1 MPQNHSLPRHS
12 RTRRRKRI
20 GIILVIEGPRHEAVI
35 STPDRRLRVFVSSSL
50 AELGDERRAVSR
62 AVSALRLTPVM
73 FEQGAR
79 PHSPR
84 DVYRAYLAQSDVFI
98 GLYWQ
103 RYGQA
108 AAGMG
113 VSGLEEEFDL
123 SAGLP
128 RLLYIK
134 EPAPSRE
141 PGLARLLDRIKEQ
154 ASISYRHFGGAA
166 ELGRL
171 VRDDLAALLSERFA
185 SASVS
190 PRAASGR
197 SRALRPLPVS
207 TTTLVGRDQAI
218 GDVVGLL
225 TRPGVRLV
233 TLTGPGGVGKTRLAM
248 AVGERLR
255 ECFAERAAF
264 ASLAAVTDPGQVLSA
279 IARAVGADLAGTP
292 LEAVADRLGDER
304 WLLILDNL
312 EQVVGAGADLGELLA
327 RCPGVVILA
336 TSRTVLGLR
345 AEREYPVF
353 PLPAGSSAEPSE
365 VPVDELM
372 TWPAVA
378 LFADRAQGVRPD
390 FTLTAGNAA
399 AVAEICRRLEGLPL
413 AIELAAARIRLLDP
427 GALLARLDSSLDALG
442 AGPADLPGR
451 QHTLRATVEWSVGL
465 LDDAERSLLEITSVF
480 VDGWT
485 IEAAAQVAGLDEDTA
500 LELSEALAR
509 HSLIYVDGGSS
520 SRPRMLETI
529 RAFVAERLAARPD
542 ESQIRRR
549 HADYYRSF
557 AERADPALRRAAHG
571 QCLEHLEADAGNLA
585 AAVGWYLGH
594 DRGLL
599 PHLLRVLWPFWFLRD
614 PMSEA
619 RTWIGQ
625 LLPTVGSF
633 APQARAELLWTAA
646 VSAVEVGDDTTALAA
661 RQQLAALQ
669 EVIEDPFLHAVSQLA
684 IAWAAPI
691 TGDFDSAFRAAS
703 AALEELRS
711 QDEPLWTALAAGTL
725 GSMQTT
731 AGQCDDALSNLQEVR
746 ELADRLDSAWLAAW
760 SRTQLGIVAIL
771 QDRRE
776 QARELLDQ
784 ALTRSVAAHST
795 GSVTLCLMA
804 YARLALADDEPEQA
818 ALLAGAACGLR
829 QRAGLRAWPM
839 LRQGEAELI
848 TQIRH
853 AQDPG
858 QFSKITAAGSR
869 LTKQQAVEA
878 IDTGLTLHRNGPT
891 WTREPRAASDWE
903 ALTPTGVKI
912 CPATS

>member
-1 MPQNHSLPRHS
+1 MLFVN
-12 RTRRRKRI
+12 
-20 GIILVIEGPRHEAVI
+20 EGPRNETVI
-35 STPDRRLRVFVSSSL
+35 RTPDQRLRVFVSSTL
-50 AELGDERRAVSR
+50 AELAEERRAVSR

-84 DVYRAYLAQSDVFI
+84 DVYRSYLAQSDVFI

-103 RYGQA
+103 RYGQPPP
-108 AAGMG
+108 GMD

-123 SAGLP
+123 SAELP

-141 PGLARLLDRIKEQ
+141 PRLTRLLARIREQ

-185 SASVS
+185 SASVLT
-190 PRAASGR
+190 RAASGR
-197 SRALRPLPVS
+197 SRTLRPLPVS
-207 TTTLVGRDQAI
+207 TTTLVGRERAI
-218 GDVVGLL
+218 GDVASLL
-225 TRPGVRLV
+225 TQPGVRMV

-248 AVGERLR
+248 AVGGRLR
-255 ECFAERAAF
+255 ERFGDRAVFAP
-264 ASLAAVTDPGQVLSA
+264 LAAVTDPGQVLPG
-279 IARAVGADLAGTP
+279 IGRAVGADLAGTA

-312 EQVVGAGADLGELLA
+312 EQVVGVGADLAELLA
-327 RCPGVVILA
+327 RCPGAEILA

-353 PLPAGSSAEPSE
+353 PLPTGSSADPSS
-365 VPVDELM
+365 VSVDELM

-378 LFADRAQGVRPD
+378 LFVDRAQAVRPD
-390 FTLTAGNAA
+390 FALTAGNAA
-399 AVAEICRRLEGLPL
+399 AVAEICRRVEGLPL

-427 GALLARLDSSLDALG
+427 AALLARLASSLDALG
-442 AGPADLPGR
+442 AGTVDLPAR
-451 QHTLRATVEWSVGL
+451 QHTLRATMEWSMGL
-465 LDDAERSLLEITSVF
+465 LDDDERSLLEVTSVF

-485 IEAAAQVAGLDEDTA
+485 IEAAAQVADLEEDAA
-500 LELSEALAR
+500 LELCEALAR

-520 SRPRMLETI
+520 SRSRMLETI
-529 RAFVAERLAARPD
+529 RLFVAERLAERPD

-549 HADYYRSF
+549 HADYYRAF
-557 AERADPALRRAAHG
+557 AERADPAMRGAEHG
-571 QCLEHLEADAGNLA
+571 RWLERLETETGNLA

-614 PMSEA
+614 PLSEA
-619 RTWIGQ
+619 RSWIGQ
-625 LLPTVGSF
+625 LLPTAGSL
-633 APQARAELLWTAA
+633 APQARTELLWTAA
-646 VSAVEVGDDTTALAA
+646 VMAVEVGDDTAALAA
-661 RQQLAALQ
+661 RQQLAALLQ
-669 EVIEDPFLHAVSQLA
+669 EVIDDPFLHAVTQLA

-703 AALEELRS
+703 MALEELRS
-711 QDEPLWTALAAGTL
+711 QDEPLWTALAAGTV

-731 AGQCDDALSNLQEVR
+731 AGLCDDALSNLREVR
-746 ELADRLDSAWLAAW
+746 ELGDRLDSAWLAAW
-760 SRTQLGIVAIL
+760 SRGQLGIVAIL
-771 QDRRE
+771 QERLD

-804 YARLALADDEPEQA
+804 FARLALAEGEPERA
-818 ALLAGAACGLR
+818 ALLAGAAGGLR
-829 QRAGLRAWPM
+829 RRAGLRVWPM

-848 TQIRH
+848 AHIRQ
-853 AQDPG
+853 AQDPDR
-858 QFSKITAAGSR
+858 FSKMTAVGSR
-869 LTKQQAVEA
+869 LSKQQAVEA
-878 IDTGLTLHRNGPT
+878 IGTLY
-891 WTREPRAASDWE
+891 AANH
-903 ALTPTGVKI
+903 
-912 CPATS
+912 

>member
-1 MPQNHSLPRHS
+1 MSVNRGLRNEPSIP
-12 RTRRRKRI
+12 
-20 GIILVIEGPRHEAVI
+20 
-35 STPDRRLRVFVSSSL
+35 TPDRRLRVFVSSTLGEL
-50 AELGDERRAVSR
+50 ADERRAVAR
-62 AVSALRLTPVM
+62 AISALRLTPVM

-79 PHSPR
+79 PYPPR

-108 AAGMG
+108 PPDMD

-123 SAGLP
+123 SAELP
-128 RLLYIK
+128 RLLYVK
-134 EPAPSRE
+134 EPAPGRE
-141 PGLARLLDRIKEQ
+141 PRLARLLERIREQ
-154 ASISYRHFGGAA
+154 ASSSYRHFGGAA

-190 PRAASGR
+190 MRAAPGR
-197 SRALRPLPVS
+197 SRTLRPLPVS
-207 TTTLVGRDQAI
+207 TTTLVGREQAI
-218 GDVVGLL
+218 GDVAGLL

-233 TLTGPGGVGKTRLAM
+233 TLTGPGGVGKTRLAV

-255 ECFAERAAF
+255 ARFAERAVF
-264 ASLAAVTDPGQVLSA
+264 VSLAAVTDQGQVLSG

-292 LEAVADRLGDER
+292 LEAVAERLGDER

-312 EQVVGAGADLGELLA
+312 EQVIGAAADFGELLA
-327 RCPGVVILA
+327 LCPGVVILA

-353 PLPAGSSAEPSE
+353 PLPVGSAADSAA

-378 LFADRAQGVRPD
+378 LFVDRAQAVRPD
-390 FTLTAGNAA
+390 FALAVDNAA

-427 GALLARLDSSLDALG
+427 GALLARLASSLDALG
-442 AGPADLPGR
+442 AGAVDLPGR

-465 LDDAERSLLEITSVF
+465 LDDAERSLLEVTSVF

-485 IEAAAQVAGLDEDTA
+485 IEAAAQVADLKERTA

-509 HSLIYVDGGSS
+509 HSLIYVDGGPS
-520 SRPRMLETI
+520 SRSRMLETI

-549 HADYYRSF
+549 HADYYRAF
-557 AERADPALRRAAHG
+557 AERADPALRGAEHARY
-571 QCLEHLEADAGNLA
+571 LERLEAETGNLA
-585 AAVGWYLGH
+585 AAVAWYLAH
-594 DRGLL
+594 DRALL

-619 RTWIGQ
+619 RTWIDR
-625 LLPTVGSF
+625 LLPAAGSL

-661 RQQLAALQ
+661 CQQLAALQ
-669 EVIEDPFLHAVSQLA
+669 EVIDDPFMHAVSQLA
-684 IAWAAPI
+684 IAWVRPI
-691 TGDFDSAFRAAS
+691 TGDFDSALRTAS
-703 AALEELRS
+703 VALEELRS

-725 GSMQTT
+725 GSMQTSV
-731 AGQCDDALSNLQEVR
+731 GRYDDALSNLREVR
-746 ELADRLDSAWLAAW
+746 DLGDRLDSAWLAAW
-760 SRTQLGIVAIL
+760 SRGLLGTVATRQGRL
-771 QDRRE
+771 D
-776 QARELLDQ
+776 QARELLHD
-784 ALTRSVAAHST
+784 ALTRSVAAQST
-795 GSVTLCLMA
+795 GSVALCLMA
-804 YARLALADDEPEQA
+804 FARLALAEGDPERA
-818 ALLAGAACGLR
+818 ALLAGAASGLR
-829 QRAGLRAWPM
+829 RRVGLQAWPM
-839 LRQGEAELI
+839 LRRGEAELI
-848 TQIRH
+848 AQIRE
-853 AQDPG
+853 ALSPDR
-858 QFSKITAAGSR
+858 FSKITAVGSG
-869 LTKQQAVEA
+869 LSKQQAVES
-878 IDTGLTLHRNGPT
+878 IGH
-891 WTREPRAASDWE
+891 
-903 ALTPTGVKI
+903 
-912 CPATS
+912 

>member
-1 MPQNHSLPRHS
+1 MN
-12 RTRRRKRI
+12 
-20 GIILVIEGPRHEAVI
+20 EGLRNEAVI
-35 STPDRRLRVFVSSSL
+35 RTPDQRLRVFVSSSL
-50 AELGDERRAVSR
+50 AELADERRAAAR
-62 AVSALRLTPVM
+62 AISALRLTPVM

-79 PHSPR
+79 PHPPR
-84 DVYRAYLAQSDVFI
+84 DLYRAYLAQSDVFI

-108 AAGMG
+108 PAGMD

-128 RLLYIK
+128 RLLYVK

-141 PGLARLLDRIKEQ
+141 PGLARLLGRIREQ

-185 SASVS
+185 SASV
-190 PRAASGR
+190 PARAASGR

-207 TTTLVGRDQAI
+207 TTTLVGRAQAI
-218 GDVVGLL
+218 GEVAALL
-225 TRPGVRLV
+225 MRPGVRLV
-233 TLTGPGGVGKTRLAM
+233 TLTGPGGVGKTRLAV

-255 ECFAERAAF
+255 ERFAERAVF
-264 ASLAAVTDPGQVLSA
+264 APLAAVTDPGQVLSG
-279 IARAVGADLAGTP
+279 IGRAVGADPAGTP
-292 LEAVADRLGDER
+292 LEAVAERLAEER

-336 TSRTVLGLR
+336 TSRTTLGLR

-353 PLPAGSSAEPSE
+353 PLPVGSSADPAA
-365 VPVDELM
+365 VPAGELM

-378 LFADRAQGVRPD
+378 LFVDRAQAVRPG
-390 FTLTAGNAA
+390 FALTAGNAA

-427 GALLARLDSSLDALG
+427 GALLARLAASLDALG
-442 AGPADLPGR
+442 AGAVDLPGR

-465 LDDAERSLLEITSVF
+465 LDDAERSLLEVTSVF
-480 VDGWT
+480 ADGWT
-485 IEAAAQVAGLDEDTA
+485 IEAAAQVADLQEDVA

-520 SRPRMLETI
+520 SRSRMLETI
-529 RAFVAERLAARPD
+529 RAFVAEQLAARPD

-549 HADYYRSF
+549 HADYYRAF
-557 AERADPALRRAAHG
+557 AEQADPALRGAEHG
-571 QCLEHLEADAGNLA
+571 QYLERLEAEIGNLA
-585 AAVGWYLGH
+585 AAVSWYLGH

-614 PMSEA
+614 PMRET
-619 RTWIGQ
+619 RTWIDQ
-625 LLPTVGSF
+625 LLRTAGSL
-633 APQARAELLWTAA
+633 APQARTELLWAAA
-646 VSAVEVGDDTTALAA
+646 VMAVEVGDDTTALAA
-661 RQQLAALQ
+661 RQQLPALA
-669 EVIEDPFLHAVSQLA
+669 EAIDDPFLHAVSQLA

-703 AALEELRS
+703 VALEELRS

-731 AGQCDDALSNLQEVR
+731 AGQYDDAVGNLREVR
-746 ELADRLDSAWLAAW
+746 DLGDRLDSAWLAAW
-760 SRTQLGIVAIL
+760 SRAQLGTVAIL
-771 QDRRE
+771 QDRLD
-776 QARELLDQ
+776 QARELLHE
-784 ALTRSVAAHST
+784 ALTRGMAAHST

-804 YARLALADDEPEQA
+804 FARLALTEGDPERA
-818 ALLAGAACGLR
+818 ALLAGAAGALR
-829 QRAGLRAWPM
+829 QRAGLRVWPM
-839 LRQGEAELI
+839 LRKGEAELI
-848 TQIRH
+848 AQIRQ
-853 AQDPG
+853 AQDPDR
-858 QFSKITAAGSR
+858 FSKTTAAGSR
-869 LTKQQAVEA
+869 LSKQQAVAEA
-878 IDTGLTLHRNGPT
+878 IGH
-891 WTREPRAASDWE
+891 
-903 ALTPTGVKI
+903 
-912 CPATS
+912 

>member
-1 MPQNHSLPRHS
+1 MNERPGN
-12 RTRRRKRI
+12 
-20 GIILVIEGPRHEAVI
+20 EAVI
-35 STPDRRLRVFVSSSL
+35 RTPDRRLRVFVSASL
-50 AELGDERRAVSR
+50 GELADERRAVAR
-62 AVSALRLTPVM
+62 AISALRLTPVM

-79 PHSPR
+79 PHPPR

-103 RYGQA
+103 SYGQVPP
-108 AAGMG
+108 GMG
-113 VSGLEEEFDL
+113 VSGLEEEFDMA
-123 SAGLP
+123 AGLP

-134 EPAPSRE
+134 EPAPRRE
-141 PGLARLLDRIKEQ
+141 PGLARLLDRIREQ
-154 ASISYRHFGGAA
+154 ASVSYRHFGGAA

-190 PRAASGR
+190 PRAAPGR
-197 SRALRPLPVS
+197 SLTIRPLPVS
-207 TTTLVGRDQAI
+207 TTTLVGREQAI
-218 GDVVGLL
+218 GDVAGLL
-225 TRPGVRLV
+225 TRPEARLV

-255 ECFAERAAF
+255 ERFGDRAVFAP
-264 ASLAAVTDPGQVLSA
+264 LGAVTDPGQVLSV
-279 IARAVGADLAGTP
+279 IGRAVGADLAGTP
-292 LEAVADRLGDER
+292 LEAVADRFGDER

-312 EQVVGAGADLGELLA
+312 EQVVSVGPDLSELLA
-327 RCPGVVILA
+327 RCPRVVILA
-336 TSRTVLGLR
+336 TSRSVLGLR

-353 PLPAGSSAEPSE
+353 PLPTGSSADPSAE
-365 VPVDELM
+365 PVDQLM
-372 TWPAVA
+372 TWPAVV
-378 LFADRAQGVRPD
+378 LFVDRAQAVRPD
-390 FTLTAGNAA
+390 FALTAGNAA
-399 AVAEICRRLEGLPL
+399 AVAEICRRVEGLPL
-413 AIELAAARIRLLDP
+413 AIELAAARVRLLDP
-427 GALLARLDSSLDALG
+427 GALLARLASSLDALG
-442 AGPADLPGR
+442 VGAADLPRR

-485 IEAAAQVAGLDEDTA
+485 IEAAAQVADLTEDVA

-520 SRPRMLETI
+520 SRSRMLETI

-549 HADYYRSF
+549 HADYYRTV
-557 AERADPALRRAAHG
+557 AEQADPVLRRAEHG
-571 QCLEHLEADAGNLA
+571 QCLERLEAEAGNLA
-585 AAVGWYLGH
+585 AAVSWYLGH

-614 PMSEA
+614 PMIEA
-619 RTWIGQ
+619 RGWIDQ
-625 LLPTVGSF
+625 LLPTAGSLT
-633 APQARAELLWTAA
+633 PQARDELLWTAA
-646 VSAVEVGDDTTALAA
+646 VRAVEVGDDTTALAA
-661 RQQLAALQ
+661 GQQLAALQ
-669 EVIEDPFLHAVSQLA
+669 DVIDDPFLHAVSQLA

-691 TGDFDSAFRAAS
+691 TGDFDSAMRAAS
-703 AALEELRS
+703 VALEELRH

-731 AGQCDDALSNLQEVR
+731 AGLCDDALGNLQEVR
-746 ELADRLDSAWLAAW
+746 ELGDRLDSAWLAAW

-776 QARELLDQ
+776 QARELLDE

-804 YARLALADDEPEQA
+804 FARLALAEGEPEQA
-818 ALLAGAACGLR
+818 ALLAGAAGGLR
-829 QRAGLRAWPM
+829 QRAGLRVWPM

-848 TQIRH
+848 AQIRQ
-853 AQDPG
+853 AQDPD
-858 QFSKITAAGSR
+858 QFSKMTVVGSR

-878 IDTGLTLHRNGPT
+878 IGHPLR
-891 WTREPRAASDWE
+891 
-903 ALTPTGVKI
+903 
-912 CPATS
+912 